1 VRPEVAAGVK
11 AGWLTFPTNEPAER
25 QMARTY
31 AQPAEA
37 FDIGLVYRMWDNGA
51 DRATIARAVGCKL
64 RGINDLINKAIKAKW

>member
-1 VRPEVAAGVK
+1 MRSEVAAGVK

-25 QMARTY
+25 KMARTA

-37 FDIGLVYRMWDNGA
+37 FDIGLVYRMWNNGA

-64 RGINDLINKAIKAKW
+64 RGIDDLINLAKGSR

>member
-1 VRPEVAAGVK
+1 MRPEVAEGVK
-11 AGWLTFPTNEPAER
+11 AGWLTFPTEPAER
-25 QMARTY
+25 KMARTA

-64 RGINDLINKAIKAKW
+64 RGIDDLINIAKEAR